1 MTVLFLLG
9 AGCATH
15 HYKVDADRVNLYLRM
30 PEAKT
35 VYFAASLDKF
45 RPYPARKLGA
55 GVWEV
60 AVPST
65 REFTYFY
72 QVDGNFYLPEC
83 RLKQT
88 DDFGAENCV
97 FVPDM

>member
-1 MTVLFLLG
+1 MSALLLLC

-15 HYKVDADRVNLYLRM
+15 YYRIDADQVNLYLRR

-35 VYFAASLDKF
+35 VCFAASLDKF
-45 RPYPARKLGA
+45 RPYPARKLRA

-60 AVPST
+60 AVPAT

-72 QVDGNFYLPEC
+72 RVDGNFYLPEC
-83 RLKQT
+83 KLKQR
-88 DDFGAENCV
+88 DDFGSENCV
-97 FVPDM
+97 FVPEM